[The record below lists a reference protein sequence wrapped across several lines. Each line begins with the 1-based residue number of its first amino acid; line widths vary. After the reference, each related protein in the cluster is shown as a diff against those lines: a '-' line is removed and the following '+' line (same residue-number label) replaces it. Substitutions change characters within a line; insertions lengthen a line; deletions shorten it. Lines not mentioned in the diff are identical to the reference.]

1 VPVRTPL
8 GVAWRLDDMLPL
20 GQVRGLPP
28 ITRFAYLDTE
38 TTGLAGGSGTVVF
51 AAALCRPVSTGMEV
65 VQLFLPEPSGEA
77 AFLWAL
83 QDELERTAALATY
96 NGASF
101 DLPLLR
107 TRWIMARLPGELRH
121 PEHVDLLH
129 LTRALLKQ
137 RLESC
142 ALRVV
147 EERLLGFEREDDLP
161 GRLVAEAYLAYL
173 RRGWSPWLE
182 AALAH
187 NRQDVLSLWHLH
199 ARLRQRLAL
208 IDPSVD
214 TAADW
219 LALGRQLMR
228 QGRRADGWRALRC
241 AAELAEGRASVQ
253 AGLLLAR
260 RLVRL
265 NRASGAAALL
275 AGLPQHPDLA
285 IARARILEWRLRRFD
300 EALTL
305 VEDQITRSEAGAT
318 ERLQLEARRARLER
332 RLGAPLRPSRFP
344 PPVARE
350 AHRQLEC

>member
-1 VPVRTPL
+1 M
-8 GVAWRLDDMLPL
+8 GEAWRLDDMLPL
-20 GQVRGLPP
+20 GRVRGSPP
-28 ITRFAYLDTE
+28 VTRIAYLDTE

-51 AAALCRPVSTGMEV
+51 AAALCRPLSTGMEV
-65 VQLFLPEPSGEA
+65 VQLFLPEPAGEA
-77 AFLWAL
+77 AFLWVL
-83 QDELERTAALATY
+83 QDELERSTSLATY

-107 TRWIMARLPGELRH
+107 TRWIMARMPGELRH
-121 PEHVDLLH
+121 PDHVDLLH

-147 EERLLGFEREDDLP
+147 EDRLLGFEREDDLP

-199 ARLRQRLAL
+199 ARLRQRLDLA
-208 IDPSVD
+208 DPSVD

-219 LALGRQLMR
+219 LALGRQLTR

-241 AAELAEGRASVQ
+241 AAELAEGPASVQ

-265 NRASGAAALL
+265 NRAEAAAALL
-275 AGLPQHPDLA
+275 AGLPQRPDLV

-300 EALTL
+300 EALAL
-305 VEDQITRSEAGAT
+305 VEDQLTRSGAGGA
-318 ERLQLEARRARLER
+318 EHLQLEARRSRLR
-332 RLGAPLRPSRFP
+332 RRASGPSTKRSRFP
-344 PPVARE
+344 PPPAPP
-350 AHRQLEC
+350 AHLQLEC

>member
-1 VPVRTPL
+1 VDTPL

-20 GQVRGLPP
+20 GRVRGLPP
-28 ITRFAYLDTE
+28 VTRFAYLDTE

-51 AAALCRPVSTGMEV
+51 AAALCRPLSAGMEV
-65 VQLFLPEPSGEA
+65 VQLFLAEPAGEA
-77 AFLWAL
+77 AFLWVL
-83 QDELERTAALATY
+83 QEELERSAALATY

-142 ALRVV
+142 TLSMV
-147 EERLLGFEREDDLP
+147 EERLLGFEREEDLP

-199 ARLRQRLAL
+199 ARLRQRLELA
-208 IDPSVD
+208 DPSVES
-214 TAADW
+214 AADW
-219 LALGRQLMR
+219 LALGRQLTR

-241 AAELAEGRASVQ
+241 AAELGQGRASVQ

-265 NRASGAAALL
+265 KRASVAAALL
-275 AGLPQHPDLA
+275 AGLPQHPELV
-285 IARARILEWRLRRFD
+285 IARARLLEWRLRRFD
-300 EALTL
+300 EALVL
-305 VEDQITRSEAGAT
+305 VEDQLARSVAGP
-318 ERLQLEARRARLER
+318 ERLQLEARRARLLR
-332 RLGAPLRPSRFP
+332 RLGSP
-344 PPVARE
+344 PPPPAQT
-350 AHRQLEC
+350 HRQLEC